1 MNEKELK
8 LTDLDYAIGDHH
20 LQMMK
25 AALPY
30 MEIAQQ
36 RTLSMFIKWN
46 ELMRTMEFFRENGD
60 GMMSV
65 CSLDESHVSPTDM
78 LTAVKPYANER
89 EQELI
94 DVMTRLIQARG
105 NRRSGND
112 PESGGGPGGP
122 LTVDQ
127 LMAIMPPEQRSKF
140 ETIQLMMQTLGQ
152 F

>member
-8 LTDLDYAIGDHH
+8 LTDLDYAVGDHH

-65 CSLDESHVSPTDM
+65 CSLDEDHVSPADM
-78 LTAVKPYANER
+78 LAAVKPYANER

-94 DVMTRLIQARG
+94 DVMTRLVQTRG
-105 NRRSGND
+105 GRRFGNG
-112 PESGGGPGGP
+112 PEGGGGPGGP
-122 LTVDQ
+122 FTAEQ
-127 LMAIMPPEQRSKF
+127 LLAILPPEQRSKI

-152 F
+152 L